1 MLFNLPNG
9 KTIYLTVDEYLA
21 LTDEDFQDLVASGYG
36 EAPSNPFYGSVI
48 RKPGRAESNTDSIED
63 YYERDGLDFEV
74 EDDETSTAG
83 PFDIN
88 NIPDEDT
95 LE

>member
-9 KTIYLTVDEYLA
+9 KTIYLTTEEYLA
-21 LTDEDFQDLVASGYG
+21 MTDEDFQDLVASGYG
-36 EAPSNPFYGSVI
+36 EMPNNPFYGSAI
-48 RKPGRAESNTDSIED
+48 RKPGRPEPETED

-74 EDDETSTAG
+74 EDEETSTAG